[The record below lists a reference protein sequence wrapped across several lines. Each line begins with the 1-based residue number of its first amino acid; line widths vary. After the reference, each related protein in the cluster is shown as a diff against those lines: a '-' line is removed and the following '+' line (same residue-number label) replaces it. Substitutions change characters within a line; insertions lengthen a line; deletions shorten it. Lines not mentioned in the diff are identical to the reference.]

1 VITLVNVYDVKYRI
15 KHIIF

>member
-1 VITLVNVYDVKYRI
+1 LVNVYDVKYQI